1 MWRGGCTILPVC
13 NDILTLGY
21 LVLFILL
28 VSYDVENIWNDIDDV
43 IIKTLISAH
52 PILKHNY
59 RLVYET
65 LSQGFL
71 AFIEIYR
78 QQSS

>member
-1 MWRGGCTILPVC
+1 MRGVERGLYNTARLQRYFI
-13 NDILTLGY
+13 Y